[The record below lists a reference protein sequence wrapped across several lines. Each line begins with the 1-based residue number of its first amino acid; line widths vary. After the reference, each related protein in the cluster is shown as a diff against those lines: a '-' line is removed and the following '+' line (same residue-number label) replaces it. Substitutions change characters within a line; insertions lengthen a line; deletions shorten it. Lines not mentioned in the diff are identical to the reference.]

1 MEGSLVSVGWVV
13 GMVGVPSCH
22 PSYSLPYGD
31 VYRQVNPW
39 PLGLPPFSLSL
50 KVHQM
55 TKHVREFFS
64 IVNHSA
70 SLDNRFG
77 HKCLAVCYGVFL
89 FQLGFGVYLSR

>member
-1 MEGSLVSVGWVV
+1 MEVSLVSVGWVV
-13 GMVGVPSCH
+13 GVVNVSSCH
-22 PSYSLPYGD
+22 PSHSLPYGD

-39 PLGLPPFSLSL
+39 PLGLSHLSLSL

-89 FQLGFGVYLSR
+89 FQIGLSVYLTQ

>member
-1 MEGSLVSVGWVV
+1 
-13 GMVGVPSCH
+13 
-22 PSYSLPYGD
+22 
-31 VYRQVNPW
+31 
-39 PLGLPPFSLSL
+39 
-50 KVHQM
+50 M